1 MLPQHARP
9 LPSFRYQHPALPLQ
23 DGILQQVFGEGE
35 LAGELTLDPS
45 ALGLDQFEADD
56 DDDDD
61 TEVIAVDKKMR
72 LTEKL
77 RSSKSAR
84 VS

>member
-1 MLPQHARP
+1 M
-9 LPSFRYQHPALPLQ
+9 SPLQ

-61 TEVIAVDKKMR
+61 TEVIVFY
-72 LTEKL
+72 
-77 RSSKSAR
+77 R
-84 VS
+84 VKI